1 MWNEFGMCNGMTF
14 DRVVE
19 IWSSVTE
26 SRVPHRRAFVV
37 ENQLDALLVEGID
50 VEDVFRPDVLG
61 RGKTVGWAYIECP
74 NGDRMVAK
82 VKEMVSERK
91 VTEVLTRF
99 AEIAM
104 M

>member
-1 MWNEFGMCNGMTF
+1 M
-14 DRVVE
+14 
-19 IWSSVTE
+19 TE

-37 ENQLDALLVEGID
+37 QTQSDALIAEGID
-50 VEDVFRPDVLG
+50 VEDTFRPHVVG

-82 VKEMVSERK
+82 FRETASEDKVSE
-91 VTEVLTRF
+91 VLSRL

-104 M
+104 T

>member
-1 MWNEFGMCNGMTF
+1 MTF

-26 SRVPHRRAFVV
+26 SRVPHGRAFVV
-37 ENQLDALLVEGID
+37 ESPFDALLVEGVD
-50 VEDVFRPDVLG
+50 VEDPFRPDVLG

-74 NGDRMVAK
+74 NGDRMAAK
-82 VKEMVSERK
+82 IKESASERK
-91 VTEVLTRF
+91 VTELLSRL

-104 M
+104 K

>member
-1 MWNEFGMCNGMTF
+1 MTF

-37 ENQLDALLVEGID
+37 ETQLDALLVEGID
-50 VEDVFRPDVLG
+50 VEDPFRPDVIG
-61 RGKTVGWAYIECP
+61 RGRTIGWAYIECP

-82 VKEMVSERK
+82 IKESASEKK
-91 VTEVLTRF
+91 VTEVLSRL

-104 M
+104 T

>member
-1 MWNEFGMCNGMTF
+1 MTF

-26 SRVPHRRAFVV
+26 NRVPHRRAFVV
-37 ENQLDALLVEGID
+37 ETQLDALLVEGID
-50 VEDVFRPDVLG
+50 VEDPFRPDVLG
-61 RGKTVGWAYIECP
+61 RGKTIGWAYIECP

-82 VKEMVSERK
+82 IKESATDKK
-91 VTEVLTRF
+91 VTEVLSRL

-104 M
+104 T